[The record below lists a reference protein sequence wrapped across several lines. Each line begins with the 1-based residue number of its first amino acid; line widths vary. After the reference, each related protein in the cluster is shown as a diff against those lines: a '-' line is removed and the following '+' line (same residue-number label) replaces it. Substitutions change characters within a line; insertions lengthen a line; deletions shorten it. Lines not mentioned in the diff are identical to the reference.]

1 MTCDASHHCV
11 STGTQSPYQT
21 VNVNSAPVTI
31 QAENYDLGGEGVAY
45 HDTTS
50 GNNWPGTFRSDG
62 VDIQPTTDTDLGY
75 NIGSTAAGEW
85 LEYTVNVQTAAAY
98 TFDLR
103 LANNNSGTTPTVKVY
118 VDGTLAGSTTQGY
131 TGGWQ
136 TWATASVAGPS
147 LTTGTKVI
155 KIELTNGGLN
165 FNWFK
170 MRQTSDTTAPTN
182 PGSPTTSGV
191 TASQAT
197 LSWTASTDAV
207 GVTGYRVYRNGLQVG
222 TATGTSYTVTGLQ
235 PDSTYVLGVSAFDA
249 AGNNSSTVNAANVT
263 TSPSCSG
270 VRVYQNSAYGGYG
283 VCLQTGDYNAAALLA
298 RGIKDNDITSVKVLT
313 GYTLTMY
320 DLDAFTMSTGSALV
334 KTVDDSTLTDD
345 VLGAGSWNDKVSS
358 LKVTTVGADTQ
369 APTVPTALT
378 IGTVSTTQIP
388 LSWTASTDN
397 VNVTGYDLYRNGTLV
412 ASVGGTTYNY
422 TFTGLTT
429 ATGYTLGVRAKDGSN
444 NFSTIATKAATTAG
458 STAGNCSSLAWSGT
472 TNYSI
477 GSIVKEPC
485 AWNILCSAG
494 DLNLNFAWRC
504 DSDPATGYCKSTRPG
519 ASGSNWTGIWT
530 KLETCP

>member
-1 MTCDASHHCV
+1 V
-11 STGTQSPYQT
+11 QS
-21 VNVNSAPVTI
+21 
-31 QAENYDLGGEGVAY
+31 
-45 HDTTS
+45 
-50 GNNWPGTFRSDG
+50 
-62 VDIQPTTDTDLGY
+62 
-75 NIGSTAAGEW
+75 
-85 LEYTVNVQTAAAY
+85 AAAY

-103 LANNNSGTTPTVKVY
+103 LANNNTGNQTVKVY
-118 VDGTLAGSTTQGY
+118 VDGVKLATDIVQGN

-155 KIELTNGGLN
+155 KIEFTTGGLN

-170 MRQTSDTTAPTN
+170 MRQTNDTTAPTN

-249 AGNNSSTVNAANVT
+249 AGNNSGTVNAANVT

-270 VRVYQNSAYGGYG
+270 IRVYQNSSYGGYG
-283 VCLQTGDYNAAALLA
+283 VCLQAGDYNAAALLA
-298 RGIKDNDITSVKVLT
+298 RGIKDNDVTSVKVLT
-313 GYTLTMY
+313 GYTVTMF

-345 VLGAGSWNDKVSS
+345 VLGTGNWNDKVSS
-358 LKVTTVGADTQ
+358 LKVTTVGADTTP
-369 APTVPTALT
+369 PTVPTALT

-397 VNVTGYDLYRNGTLV
+397 VNVTGYDLYLNGNLV
-412 ASVGGTTYNY
+412 TSVGGTTYNY
-422 TFTGLTT
+422 TFNGLTA

-458 STAGNCSSLAWSGT
+458 TTTGNCSSLAWSGS

-477 GSIVKEPC
+477 GSLVKEPC
-485 AWNILCSAG
+485 SWSVLCSAG
-494 DLNLNFAWRC
+494 DLNKNFVWRC
-504 DSDPATGYCKSTRPG
+504 DSDPATGYCKTYRPG
-519 ASGSNWTGIWT
+519 ATNVNWTGIWT
-530 KLETCP
+530 KLENCP